1 MDTWRTVVLNKI
13 KPESISK
20 ENLFVPAPVC
30 KWVSKP
36 QYSATA
42 PWEDVRLTQAKL
54 AIAIGL
60 PDPIC
65 SHVPTVT
72 HSELVNKFW
81 DKYLTSCHQTYTVTP
96 SWDELLALSKKV
108 AARDDKKLKEI
119 SVQANN
125 HQKIFENTGLPVGC
139 DLRILKD
146 LLPIAVTAVMHLKL
160 EIDRPRPYQLFP
172 EFVCGEFDV
181 RDVLAKFFPLHSSF
195 PSGHSTELHFLAYIV
210 GDLCPSSANTA
221 TKYAYHVAENREY
234 AGLHFPSDT
243 QAGIVLAKLLFDE
256 LKKSAG
262 YKAFKQSCN
271 CE

>member
-1 MDTWRTVVLNKI
+1 MLSEQL
-13 KPESISK
+13 PESISS
-20 ENLFVPAPVC
+20 ETLDVPAPVD

-36 QYSATA
+36 RYSTTA
-42 PWEDVRLTQAKL
+42 PWENVRLIQAKQS
-54 AIAIGL
+54 IAIGL

-65 SHVPTVT
+65 SHVATMT
-72 HSELVNKFW
+72 HSELVDRFW
-81 DKYLTSCHQTYTVTP
+81 DKYLTPSHQPYTVIP

-108 AARDDKKLKEI
+108 AGRDDKKLKEI
-119 SVQANN
+119 SIQANN
-125 HQKIFENTGLPVGC
+125 PQKIFENTGLTAGC
-139 DLRILKD
+139 DTQILER
-146 LLPIAVTAVMHLKL
+146 LLPIAATAVMHLKL

-172 EFVCGEFDV
+172 KFVCGGVDV
-181 RDVLAKFFPLHSSF
+181 RPELAKFFPLHSSF
-195 PSGHSTELHFLAYIV
+195 PSGHSTELHFLAYII
-210 GDLCPSSANTA
+210 GDLCPSSATAA

-243 QAGIVLAKLLFDE
+243 QAGIVLATLLFNE